1 MPRCNRHGKL
11 HTNHH
16 QRLHLICQSTVA
28 DQGRFSNERTA
39 KWGIWGDVC
48 ASANPLMPV
57 TPTVF
62 PINAEDCHVGPN
74 QRFDFVGST
83 IYMNS
88 GQRCMSLTAF
98 GVTPGLVNDFCTGS
112 TDQQFYYSNGLIVA
126 VKTGQCLDRTLAS
139 PEAESVLYFANCNE
153 SDTQQW
159 QIK

>member
-11 HTNHH
+11 HANHH

-28 DQGRFSNERTA
+28 DQGRSSNERTA

-62 PINAEDCHVGPN
+62 PIHAENCHAGPN
-74 QRFDFVGST
+74 QRFDFLGST
-83 IYMNS
+83 IYTNS
-88 GQRCMSLTAF
+88 GQRCMSAGAT
-98 GVTPGLVNDFCTGS
+98 NSFCDGS
-112 TDQQFYYSNGLIVA
+112 TNQQFYYSNGLIVSFE
-126 VKTGQCLDRTLAS
+126 TGQCLDVNVAQSNTLF
-139 PEAESVLYFANCNE
+139 FANCNE